1 MIDEIIRL
9 YGQDMKKEMLSK
21 YKTFAS
27 YPKSIKAKNYFFK
40 QSTENVFSTLSS
52 FGRTKLVIRLN
63 PKFMKLAIKTYAN
76 PFFSEVDIIYVFP
89 FVIVFT
95 AIQIKSL
102 VFPSAILLWKKRFL
116 LIA

>member
-1 MIDEIIRL
+1 
-9 YGQDMKKEMLSK
+9 
-21 YKTFAS
+21 
-27 YPKSIKAKNYFFK
+27 
-40 QSTENVFSTLSS
+40 
-52 FGRTKLVIRLN
+52 
-63 PKFMKLAIKTYAN
+63 MKLAIKTYAN

-102 VFPSAILLWKKRFL
+102 VLPSAIPAWKKRFL